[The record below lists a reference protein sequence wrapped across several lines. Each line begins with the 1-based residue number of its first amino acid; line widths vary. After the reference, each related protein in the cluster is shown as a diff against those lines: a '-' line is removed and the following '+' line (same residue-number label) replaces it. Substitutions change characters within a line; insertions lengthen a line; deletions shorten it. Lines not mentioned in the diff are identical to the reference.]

1 MSRVPCF
8 HDMPFLAAKMLNVQM
23 QGRTYHDVYLLC
35 RILLSDAMDPLT
47 RTPLKEEDL
56 IPDAALKTRIEAWK
70 AELRQ
75 KAFGKARQQ

>member
-1 MSRVPCF
+1 M
-8 HDMPFLAAKMLNVQM
+8 
-23 QGRTYHDVYLLC
+23 LC

-70 AELRQ
+70 AEMRQ
-75 KAFGKARQQ
+75 KAFERARQQ

>member
-1 MSRVPCF
+1 
-8 HDMPFLAAKMLNVQM
+8 M
-23 QGRTYHDVYLLC
+23 QVYLLC

-70 AELRQ
+70 AEMRQ
-75 KAFGKARQQ
+75 KAFEKARQQ